1 MRPPARKRV
10 DIDSQDRE
18 LFLLL
23 MVILLSGRDPP
34 IAAFITSAADIV
46 GVAASSAS

>member
-23 MVILLSGRDPP
+23 LMLSGRDPP

-46 GVAASSAS
+46 GMAASSAS

>member
-18 LFLLL
+18 LFLL
-23 MVILLSGRDPP
+23 MLSGRDPP